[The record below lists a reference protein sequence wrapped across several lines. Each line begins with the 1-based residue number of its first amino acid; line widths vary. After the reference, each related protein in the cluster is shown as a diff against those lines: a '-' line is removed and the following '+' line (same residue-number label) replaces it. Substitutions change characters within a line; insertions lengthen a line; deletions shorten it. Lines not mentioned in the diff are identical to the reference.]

1 MKRRRSSKP
10 LVPWKNTS
18 NVQYN
23 LNNYDSALYYQQSI
37 SGPDLSGDEGTERLA
52 LYAAK
57 AKGAAFARELIEPQL
72 IKGVNSP
79 VMLEQLKLIYQQLN
93 LPEIAFQKI
102 REQNQ
107 VLANKKNK
115 EEMMRKYGSEK
126 APAFTLKDLNG
137 KPVSLLS
144 LRGKVVVL
152 DFWAS
157 WCGSCKQSTPIMQ
170 ELVTRYKENENV
182 VFLFVDCF
190 ERTDA
195 KTTVVNT
202 KQFIKEKQYDFNILF
217 ATDNIMPD
225 AYNVSSIPTRF
236 VIDKNGTITFA
247 DVSEGQ
253 LPAMIDAALEYR

>member
-1 MKRRRSSKP
+1 
-10 LVPWKNTS
+10 
-18 NVQYN
+18 
-23 LNNYDSALYYQQSI
+23 
-37 SGPDLSGDEGTERLA
+37 
-52 LYAAK
+52 
-57 AKGAAFARELIEPQL
+57 
-72 IKGVNSP
+72 
-79 VMLEQLKLIYQQLN
+79 
-93 LPEIAFQKI
+93 
-102 REQNQ
+102 
-107 VLANKKNK
+107 
-115 EEMMRKYGSEK
+115 
-126 APAFTLKDLNG
+126 
-137 KPVSLLS
+137 
-144 LRGKVVVL
+144 
-152 DFWAS
+152 
-157 WCGSCKQSTPIMQ
+157 MQ